1 MCRGGGN
8 VTRTEPWE
16 EQKPYLTKGFEKAGE
31 LFEGGMP
38 SYYSGDTVAD
48 FSGAGTAAQSGI
60 QNYVTGPRALSQQT
74 AAESSLKNMLSGDVN
89 AAKFDPV
96 MDAMTRSV
104 MGKLTSDMLP
114 QVQENITTYIP
125 GGGSRGDIVTANT
138 TTSAIQKLADE
149 VSKNRYS
156 AYQDAQQLQAQG
168 GQLYPSIMGA
178 PIQAYGSLGDVGEQQ
193 RQLSQAKI
201 DSGMDQYEYDS
212 MAGRYNLQDYMANIS
227 GEYGGTTRAPSLM
240 QSLIGGII

>member
-1 MCRGGGN
+1 MCRGGGQ

-16 EQKPYLTKGFEKAGE
+16 EQKDYLVSGFEKAGE

-38 SYYSGDTVAD
+38 EYYSGDTVAG
-48 FSGAGTAAQSGI
+48 FTGAGTAAQTGI
-60 QNYVTGPRALSQQT
+60 QDYVTGGRAAAQQT
-74 AAESSLKNMLSGDVN
+74 AAEDSLRRMMSGDVDDS
-89 AAKFDPV
+89 KFNPV

-125 GGGSRGDIVTANT
+125 GGGSRGDIVTANV
-138 TTSAIQKLADE
+138 TTSAAQKLADE
-149 VSKNRYS
+149 VAKNRYA

-178 PIQAYGSLGDVGEQQ
+178 PIQAYASLGDVGEQQ
-193 RQLSQAKI
+193 RQLEQARI
-201 DSGMDQYEYDS
+201 DAGMDKYEYDS
-212 MAGRYNLQDYMANIS
+212 MAPRYNLQDYMANIS
-227 GEYGGTTRAPSLM
+227 GEYGGTTRAPSLI